1 MCTDI
6 DIPIP
11 KLGGKRIIRSQRQY
25 WCWFQNQIPKVKV
38 DIDSNA
44 KVKAPKIKVTLRQ
57 IQNLKF
63 LKLSVNFGFDPG
75 IDDVDEV
82 EAEIDVDTDWKVK
95 TPKI

>member
-1 MCTDI
+1 
-6 DIPIP
+6 
-11 KLGGKRIIRSQRQY
+11 
-25 WCWFQNQIPKVKV
+25 VKV

-82 EAEIDVDTDWKVK
+82 EAEIDVDTD
-95 TPKI
+95 